1 MPVHVPIGI
10 DDFRKVREGGL
21 EYIDKTHLIKE
32 LLDMPGAEVAL
43 VPRPRR
49 FGKSL
54 NLSMLR
60 CFFEKRD
67 EDLAPL
73 FVGLSIWQAG
83 EPYRAHFQRY
93 PVIYLTLK
101 GSKHDTF
108 EACWASLR
116 AKITD
121 LFVQHRRVL
130 DHPSLDDVERARF
143 RQILDGTAGRE
154 LYDRALLDLSRYL
167 HRAHGEKVVILI
179 DEYDEPIHAGYV
191 CGYTKPILDFFRAF
205 LTEGLKGNPH
215 VFKAVLTGILR
226 IARESITSGQ
236 WGLRPDKPGYAP
248 IPPSGLNNLAVFSLL
263 RSELSTCFGFTE
275 PEVEALLARAGRRDR
290 MDDVRL
296 WYNGYIFGDTVVYNP
311 WSVVNFVADARAEAR
326 PYWVSTS
333 SNDLIK
339 QLLGGRAE
347 RLEPI
352 FEELLS
358 GGGIERVLNE
368 NTVLDQLEQDDDA
381 LWSLLVF
388 SGYLKAERRDKGS
401 AEEPAH
407 YLTIPNREVRLVY
420 RSTFREW
427 LAARLFPRGGSLDK
441 LVRSLLEGDA
451 EAFEEELQI
460 FATNLLSYHDGTVRA
475 EQLYQGFII
484 GLLAVMEPDYRV
496 RSNRESGKGRP
507 DVTITPVK
515 PGAPGVVMELKVARP
530 GRKTPEQALA
540 EGIAQIEAHD
550 YEAEP
555 RAAGASPVHALVV
568 AFDGKQVWVRSVR
581 DAREPAEPR

>member
-1 MPVHVPIGI
+1 MPVQVPIGI
-10 DDFRKVREGGL
+10 DDFRKIRENGL
-21 EYIDKTHLIKE
+21 EYIDKTHLIRE
-32 LLDMPGAEVAL
+32 LLDQAGAEVVL

-67 EDLAPL
+67 EDLSHL
-73 FVGLSIWQAG
+73 FEGLSIWQAG
-83 EPYRAHFQRY
+83 EPYRAHFQRH

-121 LFVQHRRVL
+121 LFVQHRGVL
-130 DHPSLDDVERARF
+130 DHPSLDEVERARF

-154 LYDRALLDLSRYL
+154 LYDRALLDLSSYL
-167 HRAHGEKVVILI
+167 HRAHGEQVVILI

-191 CGYTKPILDFFRAF
+191 GGYLKAILDFFRAF
-205 LTEGLKGNPH
+205 MTEGLKGNPH

-226 IARESITSGQ
+226 IARESIF
-236 WGLRPDKPGYAP
+236 
-248 IPPSGLNNLAVFSLL
+248 SGLNNLAAFSLL

-275 PEVEALLARAGRRDR
+275 PEVEALLAKAGRSDR
-290 MDDVRL
+290 MEDVRL
-296 WYNGYIFGDTVVYNP
+296 WYNGYVFGDTVVYNP
-311 WSVVNFVADARAEAR
+311 WSVVNFVADARGEAR

-339 QLLGGRAE
+339 QLLGGRAS

-358 GGGIERVLNE
+358 GGGIERVLDE
-368 NTVLDQLEQDDDA
+368 NTVLEHLDRDDDA

-388 SGYLKAERRDKGS
+388 SGYLKAERRSRGS
-401 AEEPAH
+401 AEQPAH
-407 YLTIPNREVRLVY
+407 FLTIPNREVRLVY

-427 LAARLFPRGGSLDK
+427 MAARLHPRGGDLDK
-441 LVRSLLEGDA
+441 LVRSLLSGDA
-451 EAFEEELQI
+451 DAFEEELQI

-507 DVTITPVK
+507 DVTITPVR
-515 PGAPGVVMELKVARP
+515 PGLPGVVMELKVARP
-530 GRKTPEQALA
+530 GKKTPEQALA
-540 EGIAQIEAHD
+540 EGIAQIEAND

-568 AFDGKQVWVRSVR
+568 AFDGKQVWVRS
-581 DAREPAEPR
+581 AREG